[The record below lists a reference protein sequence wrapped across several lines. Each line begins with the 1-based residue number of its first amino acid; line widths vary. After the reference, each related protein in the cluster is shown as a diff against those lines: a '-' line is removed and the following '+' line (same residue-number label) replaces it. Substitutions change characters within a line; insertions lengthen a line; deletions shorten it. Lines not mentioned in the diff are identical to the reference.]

1 MSEGARSGG
10 EEKER
15 VARAQARFFLKMLN
29 GFVPFSAVGERQAE
43 AAWPRVNTLV
53 RAGTCKRIQEPDAPT
68 RPRCQLRPPH
78 GLAQRHQA
86 TPRPARRHSSL
97 DACARG

>member
-43 AAWPRVNTLV
+43 AGMAESEYS
-53 RAGTCKRIQEPDAPT
+53 CS
-68 RPRCQLRPPH
+68 
-78 GLAQRHQA
+78 
-86 TPRPARRHSSL
+86 RRNM
-97 DACARG
+97 